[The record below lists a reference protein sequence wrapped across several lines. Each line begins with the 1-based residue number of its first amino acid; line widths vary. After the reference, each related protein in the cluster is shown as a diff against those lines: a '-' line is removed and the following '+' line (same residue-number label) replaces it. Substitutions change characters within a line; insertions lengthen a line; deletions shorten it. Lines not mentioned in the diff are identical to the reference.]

1 LKRLAAAALGAL
13 LALLAGCGSA
23 PRQPES
29 APPKY
34 YSDDGPPEKV
44 PDDLD
49 SVPEALPRDEAFN
62 KFANR
67 PYTVFGQTYTP
78 VVNKEPF
85 RQRGVASWYGRKFQG
100 QKTASGEPYDMFK
113 MTAAHKTLP
122 IPSYAR
128 VTNVANGKSVVVR
141 INDRGPFHSERI
153 IDLSYAAAARIGI
166 AARGSGMVEV
176 ERVFEPAA
184 SGAPRVPAAAT
195 VTAAASAPPPA
206 TPAPSA
212 TSAAPA
218 AALATTPL
226 AAPARIAE
234 IETPVVSQDPD
245 GLWLQLGAFSNPQA
259 AESFRDKAARD
270 LSWILEPI
278 AVVQERGLHRVRL
291 GPYRN
296 RAEADAVADKVR
308 QSLGDAPSIVTH

>member
-1 LKRLAAAALGAL
+1 MRPVAVAALAAL
-13 LALLAGCGSA
+13 LALLAGCGSG
-23 PRQPES
+23 PRKPEAS
-29 APPKY
+29 QPKY

-44 PDDLD
+44 PDGLE
-49 SVPEALPRDEAFN
+49 SVPEAVPRDEAFN

-85 RQRGVASWYGRKFQG
+85 RQRGMASWYGRKFQG

-128 VTNVANGKSVVVR
+128 VTNIANGKSVVVR
-141 INDRGPFHSERI
+141 INDRGPFHSDRI

-166 AARGSGMVEV
+166 AAKGSGMVEV
-176 ERVFEPAA
+176 ERVFEP
-184 SGAPRVPAAAT
+184 
-195 VTAAASAPPPA
+195 TAAAAGSVAQGP
-206 TPAPSA
+206 
-212 TSAAPA
+212 AAPA
-218 AALATTPL
+218 PPAASSSPTASPAPTAALVATPL

-234 IETPVVSQDPD
+234 IETPVVAQDSE
-245 GLWLQLGAFSNPQA
+245 GLWLQLGAFATAQA

-270 LSWILEPI
+270 MPWILEPMAI
-278 AVVQERGLHRVRL
+278 VQQGGLNRVRL

-296 RAEADAVADKVR
+296 RAEADAIADKVR
-308 QSLGDAPSIVTH
+308 ESLGYAPAVVTH